1 MVTINLSILQ
11 SSNLLHHFSVR
22 MDLKNRNRIFLS
34 LFFFL
39 SGFCFS
45 TWASRIPTI
54 KTTFNYNEAELGTIL
69 LFMPISSL
77 IGLPIS
83 GWLISRYDSRIP
95 LAIAFI
101 TLALALLSIGFA
113 TTQFTLIGSL
123 CVLAFSMRVLNI
135 SMNTQAI
142 ALQKQFDRKING
154 SFHGLWST
162 GGIVGVGFSTLMV
175 ALQIT
180 MEKHLLIVA
189 VVTVATTLFAYK
201 FLLRSDRSTSGNKL
215 ILGKPDPY
223 IVYLGLLVFLASLC
237 EGGMFDWS
245 GIYFKEV
252 VKVEIFTWGYLIY
265 MICMALSRFASDRVV
280 EKIGMPKTFII
291 SSCFVF
297 TGILLAI
304 LWPTFWPSMVGFCLV
319 GFGTA
324 AVIPMIFTLA
334 SGSTKYSPGMAISI
348 IATYGIAGM
357 FIGPPLVGYLA
368 HAFNLR
374 VSFLIFAFSGIMF
387 IPISQLFFS
396 YQKSLLR
403 AANG

>member
-1 MVTINLSILQ
+1 
-11 SSNLLHHFSVR
+11 
-22 MDLKNRNRIFLS
+22 MDLKNRQRTFLRI
-34 LFFFL
+34 FFFL

-54 KTTFNYNEAELGTIL
+54 KTTFDYNEAELGTIL

-95 LAIAFI
+95 LAVAFI
-101 TLALALLSIGFA
+101 AVALALLGIGFA
-113 TTQFTLIGSL
+113 MTDVSLIASL
-123 CVLAFSMRVLNI
+123 CVFAFSMRVLNI

-142 ALQKQFDRKING
+142 TIQKEFDRRIMG

-175 ALQIT
+175 ALNIT
-180 MEKHLLIVA
+180 MANHLLLVSVA
-189 VVTVATTLFAYK
+189 TLATTLFSYK
-201 FLLRSDRSTSGNKL
+201 FLLRNDRSTSGNKL

-223 IVYLGLLVFLASLC
+223 IVYLGLLVFFACLC

-245 GIYFKEV
+245 GIFFKEV
-252 VKVEIFTWGYLIY
+252 VMVEIFTWGYLIY

-291 SSCFVF
+291 SACFIF
-297 TGILLAI
+297 IGIFMAI
-304 LWPTFWPSMVGFCLV
+304 LWPTFWPSMLGFCLV

-324 AVIPMIFTLA
+324 AVIPMTFTMA
-334 SGSTKYSPGMAISI
+334 SGSTKYSHGMAISI

-357 FIGPPLVGYLA
+357 FVGPPLVGYLA

-374 VSFLIFAFSGIMF
+374 VSFLIFAFSGLML
-387 IPISQLFFS
+387 IPISQLLFS
-396 YQKSLLR
+396 YKNSLLR